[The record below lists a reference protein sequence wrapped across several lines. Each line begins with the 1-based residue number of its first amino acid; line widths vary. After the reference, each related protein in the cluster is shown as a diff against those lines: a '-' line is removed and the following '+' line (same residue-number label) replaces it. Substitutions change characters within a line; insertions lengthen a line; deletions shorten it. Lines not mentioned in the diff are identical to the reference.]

1 MRRWRAGGRQVIPR
15 PDGWSVGAAPL
26 WVGSTRQFDVAEVEQ
41 AMRTSGGPRRVQAS
55 IVGSKSSAV
64 LVAVVDGDHGAEILL
79 TRRSWDL
86 RHHRGEVSF
95 PGGRLD
101 PGESV
106 AEAALREAYEE
117 VDLDPT
123 LVSVIGELDHL
134 STFVSDSYIV
144 PIVARLDRRPQLVAS
159 AAEVDR
165 IFYVPLVELQRA
177 DTHREEDWGDH
188 TYIRRLQFFELDDET
203 VWGATAR
210 ILVNLL
216 DVLFAS

>member
-26 WVGSTRQFDVAEVEQ
+26 WVGSSRQFDVAQVEQ
-41 AMRTSGGPRRVQAS
+41 AMRTGGGPGRVQEAV
-55 IVGSKSSAV
+55 VGSKSSAV

-106 AEAALREAYEE
+106 AEAALREANEE

-123 LVSVIGELDHL
+123 LVSLIGELDHL
-134 STFVSDSYIV
+134 STFVSNSYIV
-144 PIVARLDRRPQLVAS
+144 PVVARLDRRPQLVAS
-159 AAEVDR
+159 AAEVER

-177 DTHREEDWGDH
+177 DTHREEHWGDH
-188 TYIRRLQFFELDDET
+188 TYTRRLQFFELDDET